1 MTLQA
6 VHAAATAGKRFESL
20 LKRACKNYAQL
31 LSLGLVE
38 DHTLYRERAET
49 VPEEERTEALD
60 ALDEYDK
67 FVEAFRKFVESKA
80 FQDFKGWSWGESF
93 VKWAGKERISVGYA
107 GVERERAAEY
117 FLMDIPLDE
126 LPPDRTVADLYELY
140 RLTYLPDLRIPT
152 QTESESLLTQFL
164 EYTKKWMRSQL
175 EWLIKNAYPLTD
187 ESGGFWTVASKI
199 LSLASLR
206 DVWEDILYKVAG
218 YIEDELK
225 KTPQFEV
232 LKRMLGDWEASRD
245 LRKWIEDVKTEI
257 VEKYANT
264 TADPDKVKDE
274 FFARVR
280 EVYSE
285 RVAPESKIL
294 EVYDEIK
301 PLIPPDK
308 VELTRGGLLEAIR
321 WAFLRPESTVEGFA
335 SVKIFPLMFTT
346 EQAKEIA
353 AKILEKVTKKPPAPP
368 PKVELVKVKMLE
380 DMPMFVGVDLKTYGP
395 FKKREV
401 YEIPKENAET
411 LVKKGMA
418 IYIWEEEAYEKER
431 ATVKESMEKLGK
443 YERLAYFL
451 NERPKWRYISFSDQ
465 IEMLKE
471 IVKGWT
477 DKDYQT
483 FYDMYPD
490 KVKEVA
496 PTFSLLGVPIP
507 PPPAVPETVPAL
519 KAELEEEKIKRREA
533 EIKAEEEKAKAEA
546 VAVAVEVA
554 PPPVKEPV
562 PAEEIVVHRD
572 CYEIFSKLWNE
583 IKKAGAMEVGIP
595 TVSGRTGIGASF
607 IRKALAYSYEKQ
619 LEKIDK
625 LANELIE
632 CQCEIELKEKG
643 IGHIKCRNQSE
654 KNQSSGV
661 TA

>member
-1 MTLQA
+1 MA
-6 VHAAATAGKRFESL
+6 
-20 LKRACKNYAQL
+20 
-31 LSLGLVE
+31 LV
-38 DHTLYRERAET
+38 
-49 VPEEERTEALD
+49 
-60 ALDEYDK
+60 
-67 FVEAFRKFVESKA
+67 
-80 FQDFKGWSWGESF
+80 
-93 VKWAGKERISVGYA
+93 
-107 GVERERAAEY
+107 
-117 FLMDIPLDE
+117 
-126 LPPDRTVADLYELY
+126 
-140 RLTYLPDLRIPT
+140 
-152 QTESESLLTQFL
+152 
-164 EYTKKWMRSQL
+164 
-175 EWLIKNAYPLTD
+175 
-187 ESGGFWTVASKI
+187 
-199 LSLASLR
+199 SLR
-206 DVWEDILYKVAG
+206 DVWEEILHKVEG
-218 YIEDELK
+218 YIQDELE

-245 LRKWIEDVKTEI
+245 IRKMIEDVKTEI

-264 TADPDKVKDE
+264 IADPSKVKDE

-294 EVYDEIK
+294 EVYEEIK
-301 PLIPPDK
+301 PLIPPEK
-308 VELTRGGLLEAIR
+308 VALTRGGLLEAIR

-368 PKVELVKVKMLE
+368 PKVELVKIRFLE
-380 DMPMFVGVDLKTYGP
+380 DMPAIVGADFKTYGP

-401 YEIPKENAET
+401 YELPKENAEAF
-411 LVKKGMA
+411 VKRGVA
-418 IYIWEEEAYEKER
+418 TYIVTIEERDRELTQIKSHLER
-431 ATVKESMEKLGK
+431 LGK
-443 YERLAYFL
+443 FERLAFFL
-451 NERPKWRYISFSDQ
+451 NNRLTWRYITVADQ
-465 IEMLKE
+465 KELLNE

-496 PTFSLLGVPIP
+496 PTFSLLGLPIP

-519 KAELEEEKIKRREA
+519 KAELEEEKAKRREA

-554 PPPVKEPV
+554 PPPIKEPV
-562 PAEEIVVHRD
+562 PAEEQVVKKE
-572 CYEIFSKLWNE
+572 CYEYFRKLWDE

-595 TVSGRTGIGASF
+595 TVSGRTGIGARF
-607 IRKALAYSYEKQ
+607 IRKALTYAYEKQ

-643 IGHIKCRNQSE
+643 VGHLKCQNLENQKKS
-654 KNQSSGV
+654 
-661 TA
+661 T